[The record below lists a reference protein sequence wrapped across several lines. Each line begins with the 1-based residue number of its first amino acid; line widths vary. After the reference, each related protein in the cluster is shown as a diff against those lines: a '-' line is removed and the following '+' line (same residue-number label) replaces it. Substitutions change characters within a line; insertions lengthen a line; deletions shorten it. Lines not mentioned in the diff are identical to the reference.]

1 MNYTSRIKQVE
12 KQAGKGDGT
21 VDITVECCF
30 ERDIEPEYAEY
41 RARQVLGIRPEDEHI
56 QHIYVVGP
64 EIEAKFQDMTPE
76 QAKKILSADKDF
88 SHKKMAGDVNK

>member
-21 VDITVECCF
+21 VDITVERCF
-30 ERDIEPEYAEY
+30 DRDIEPEYAEY
-41 RARQVLGIRPEDEHI
+41 RARQVLGIRLAGE
-56 QHIYVVGP
+56 QVQQIYVVGP
-64 EIEAKFQDMTPE
+64 ELEEKHQDMTPE